1 MEINENN
8 LSQIMVPLA
17 QWLKTI
23 ADKVRPGPND
33 DSTVG
38 HVLRDILT
46 LKTAREFD
54 DDRRIE
60 VLEATVM
67 SLATWIYRE
76 RQAEF
81 EQFVDESA
89 AIVVIDAMIK
99 MRESATL

>member
-1 MEINENN
+1 MEIDENN
-8 LSQIMVPLA
+8 VAQIMVPLA

-23 ADKVRPGPND
+23 ADKARPGPND

-38 HVLRDILT
+38 QVLRDVWT

-60 VLEATVM
+60 VLEALVM

-81 EQFVDESA
+81 EKFVSESA
-89 AIVVIDAMIK
+89 EIVVIDALIK
-99 MRESATL
+99 MRESATI